1 MSTEN
6 TPSESTRTP
15 PPDAPDEPA
24 TCEYCGERF
33 VEDDLLALHRGQAHE
48 GDLNEAEIEAY
59 REARESERDEVRLF
73 RLQALAALV
82 AIYFG
87 FIFVYAFVI

>member
-24 TCEYCGERF
+24 TCEYCGECF

-48 GDLNEAEIEAY
+48 NELSDAEIEAY